1 MLQGKHQQLQQL
13 HIGTFPSKQCVI
25 CSGKWKATELVCQE
39 DENKMWQV
47 INALTAMRG
56 ENEREKVSAGKRI
69 FQGSESKEQ
78 YGFRITNKVT
88 QVEWKNVT
96 HNLATWVLC
105 IS

>member
-1 MLQGKHQQLQQL
+1 
-13 HIGTFPSKQCVI
+13 
-25 CSGKWKATELVCQE
+25 
-39 DENKMWQV
+39 
-47 INALTAMRG
+47 MRG

-88 QVEWKNVT
+88 QVERKNVT
-96 HNLATWVLC
+96 HNLATCVLC